1 MPAFLITLFG
11 WLAQTKLG
19 QLFVTYIGNKVVGWV
34 KAEIERRKKKEQI
47 KQEIKKAID
56 PLKTAKNGDELD
68 DAIDKALDD
77 I

>member
-1 MPAFLITLFG
+1 MPAFLVGIFT

-19 QLFVTYIGNKVVGWV
+19 QLVFTYGINKVVGWV
-34 KAEIERRKKKEQI
+34 KTEIERRKKKEQI
-47 KQEIKKAID
+47 KQEVKKAID

-77 I
+77 L

>member
-77 I
+77 L